1 MKALLLAG
9 GLGTRLRPLTL
20 TTPKPLLSIDEK
32 PLLAYHLDHLR
43 AHGITDVLINTH
55 YLHTQIEDFV
65 ASYMAVQPKNFTV
78 STTYEPELL
87 GSAGTLR
94 ANKDFFTSSKEPFL
108 VVYGDNLTDIDY
120 TKFIAHHK
128 GADMPVTIASYYEQ
142 HPEQKGI
149 IEYDED
155 LVIRKF
161 IEKPKPE
168 EVTSNFANAGMY
180 IMDDSVFET
189 LEAFDELVLDF
200 GYHIFPKLLSDAVA
214 MRIYQMDETLLDIG
228 NIENYTK
235 AQSLPKIMNLK
246 RNYD

>member
-1 MKALLLAG
+1 MKALLLAA

-20 TTPKPLLSIDEK
+20 TTPKPLLPIDEK

-55 YLHTQIEDFV
+55 YLNTQIEDFV
-65 ASYMAVQPKNFTV
+65 TSYMATQPENFTV

-94 ANKDFFTSSKEPFL
+94 ANKAFFTDTNEPFL

-120 TKFIAHHK
+120 SKFIAHHNA
-128 GADMPVTIASYYEQ
+128 GQVPVTIASYYEQ

-149 IEYDED
+149 IEYDEN
-155 LVIRKF
+155 LIIHKF
-161 IEKPKPE
+161 IEKPKLE
-168 EVTSNFANAGMY
+168 QVTSNYANAGMY
-180 IMDDSVFET
+180 LMDQSIFDT
-189 LEAFDELVLDF
+189 LDEFAEPVLDF
-200 GYHIFPKLLSDAVA
+200 GYHIFPKLLTNAVA
-214 MRIYQMDETLLDIG
+214 MQIYQMDETLLDIG
-228 NIENYTK
+228 NVENYTK